1 MAIIWFGELQYFFS
15 QRWPR
20 FMKQYWHGD
29 ELCLTVNYYNLK
41 GTYLAG
47 FYQMVLFAW
56 KRSIYRTIC
65 MCNTCIYFKLAFL
78 KSLPLFGPAQ
88 LWLLK
93 RFWRLDFWKSSGQ
106 KHHIFLLFLGFH
118 PKPILFNLPA
128 AALEV
133 TSVQI
138 YTLYHG
144 WHVVC
149 VSVYPKPLF
158 QLPLADNL
166 WLLFFFPSSIAGC

>member
-1 MAIIWFGELQYFFS
+1 MITKE
-15 QRWPR
+15 
-20 FMKQYWHGD
+20 
-29 ELCLTVNYYNLK
+29 
-41 GTYLAG
+41 
-47 FYQMVLFAW
+47 
-56 KRSIYRTIC
+56 
-65 MCNTCIYFKLAFL
+65 
-78 KSLPLFGPAQ
+78 
-88 LWLLK
+88 K
-93 RFWRLDFWKSSGQ
+93 RFWRLDFCKSSGQ

-166 WLLFFFPSSIAGC
+166 WFFPSVYHRLLGIELLHMELCYYFLFLFLSSAIMFWRTNEKSRCNTCIKKYTEKGRWELKGCGGCGIQEIRIHDDLIRDLVKCGLWYLYISFVK